1 MNKVLLILS
10 ALIITTGILAQ
21 VPERMSYQAVVRN
34 NKNELIVNRQ
44 IGLRIS
50 IIQGDFNGPEV
61 YREIFHPNPV
71 TNANGLFTAEIGSG
85 TPLLGAFSSIDWAN
99 GPYFIQ
105 SEIDTTGGTNYTITG
120 TTQMLSVPYALHAKT
135 AETFSG
141 TITET
146 DPAFIAWDKDYNDLT
161 NKPDLSSFAT
171 EEMVNQTIT
180 NIDYTNIINTPD
192 LSVYAT
198 IDMVNDNGTND
209 YNKLINKPD
218 LSSYATKDM
227 INESGNND
235 YNNLNNKPDLSIYAT
250 KDMVNKTGSNDYNDL
265 AHRPDLSIYATKNM
279 ANQNITNLADPV
291 NAQDA
296 ATKAY
301 VDALLKRIER
311 LEAENLPQQCQIYNS
326 ENSGLPY
333 DYVTSIAIDAQGNKW
348 FGFYNGTIA
357 KFDNVNWTV
366 YKSTETSISNDYTI
380 TSIAIDAQDN
390 KWFGINNN
398 HDGSAGGGL
407 VKFDNTNWT
416 IYNASNSDFPDY
428 VGVKENKAGISKI
441 TIDSLDN
448 KWIGTTGGGVAKFD
462 GTNWTVYN
470 STNSDLP
477 DNYIS
482 SIAIDALGNKWFST
496 SKAIEKFD
504 DVNWT
509 LYYYSRIPIPK
520 INYGVSS
527 IAIDEQGNKWFG
539 LRGHWELGP
548 GEEGGVAV
556 FDDVNWSVYNS
567 TNSGI
572 MYSVF
577 HIAID
582 SKGNKWFSMDS
593 AVDWSSQGI
602 IKFDGANWTVYNS
615 TNSCLPSDDVRAIA
629 IDADGNKW
637 IRPGITVWLYSM
649 KIQKSRG
656 MA

>member
-10 ALIITTGILAQ
+10 AFFITTGILAQ

-34 NKNELIVNRQ
+34 SNNILIANQ
-44 IGLRIS
+44 PIGLRIS
-50 IIQGDFNGPEV
+50 IIQGAVNGPEV
-61 YREIFHPNPV
+61 YREVFHPNPV
-71 TNANGLFTAEIGSG
+71 TNANGLITAEIGSG
-85 TPLLGAFSSIDWAN
+85 IPTLGAFSSIDWEN

-105 SEIDTTGGTNYTITG
+105 AEIDTTGGTSYTIIG

-141 TITET
+141 TIAET
-146 DPAFIAWDKDYNDLT
+146 DPAFAAWDKDYNDLS
-161 NKPDLSSFAT
+161 NKPDLSGFAT
-171 EEMVNQTIT
+171 KETVNQSIA
-180 NIDYTNIINTPD
+180 NIDYSHIINIPD
-192 LSVYAT
+192 LSNYAT
-198 IDMVNDNGTND
+198 IDMVNEKGTND

-218 LSSYATKDM
+218 LSNYATKDM

-250 KDMVNKTGSNDYNDL
+250 KDMVNQNGTNDYNDL
-265 AHRPDLSIYATKNM
+265 TNRPDLSIYATKNM

-296 ATKAY
+296 ATKSY

-311 LEAENLPQQCQIYNS
+311 LEAENSPLQCQIYNS

-333 DYVTSIAIDAQGNKW
+333 DDVTSIAIDAQGNKW
-348 FGFYNGTIA
+348 FGMSLGEVV

-366 YKSTETSISNDYTI
+366 YNSTNSGLPDGDYFISSIV
-380 TSIAIDAQDN
+380 IDAQDN
-390 KWFGINNN
+390 KWIGTYDWGRNDDN
-398 HDGSAGGGL
+398 DDGGGL

-416 IYNASNSDFPDY
+416 IYDSSNTGFPNNSISEIAIDK
-428 VGVKENKAGISKI
+428 VG
-441 TIDSLDN
+441 N
-448 KWIGTTGGGVAKFD
+448 KWVGIHNGGVAKFD
-462 GTNWTVYN
+462 GTNWTIYN
-470 STNSDLP
+470 SINSDLP
-477 DNYIS
+477 DNDIS
-482 SIAIDALGNKWFST
+482 AIAIDALGNKWFST

-556 FDDVNWSVYNS
+556 FDDVNWSVYNN
-567 TNSGI
+567 TNSGLL
-572 MYSVF
+572 YSVF
-577 HIAID
+577 QIAID

-602 IKFDGANWTVYNS
+602 IKFDGTNWTVYNS
-615 TNSCLPSDDVRAIA
+615 TNSCLPSDWVNAIA
-629 IDADGNKW
+629 IDAEGNKW
-637 IRPGITVWLYSM
+637 ISTWNYGVVVFNENTE
-649 KIQKSRG
+649 
-656 MA
+656 